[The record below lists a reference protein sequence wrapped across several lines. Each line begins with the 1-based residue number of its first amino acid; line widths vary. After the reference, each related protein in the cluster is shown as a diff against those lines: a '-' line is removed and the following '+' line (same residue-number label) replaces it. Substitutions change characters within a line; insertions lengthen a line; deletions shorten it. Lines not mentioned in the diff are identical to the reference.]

1 MTAEPQLVVG
11 DFNALPTDATH
22 ADIVAAGFIDV
33 GGAVGAIGATC
44 CQAPDLDNPVSQ
56 LSGRIDY
63 VFDRGFSS
71 IASAFLVGDTPFE
84 NVRPRWP
91 SDHAGVIA
99 TVEVPEPS
107 AGALFAAAMLL
118 FGALRLRAP
127 SRDH

>member
-22 ADIVAAGFIDV
+22 ADMLMAGFIDV
-33 GGAVGAIGATC
+33 GGAVRAVGATC
-44 CQAPDLDNPVSQ
+44 CQAPDLDNAVSQ

-71 IASAFLVGDTPFE
+71 IDSASVGNTPFE

-91 SDHAGVIA
+91 SGHAGVIA
-99 TVEVPEPS
+99 TVDCRNHRRERFLPRRCSCSVP
-107 AGALFAAAMLL
+107 
-118 FGALRLRAP
+118 
-127 SRDH
+127 